1 MQASLEK
8 YKRLL
13 LLIKNDKQ
21 MSLEQKREVLS
32 KALKLENMLIK
43 TLTQRMLTGSL
54 MLNISSLPPR
64 LRVALQRV
72 LNRRLH
78 IIYCLEHERKKAQ
91 KKELDKKKEIE
102 IISVLFNLQQKKV
115 DNVGNLSPLQ
125 KIANVQS
132 ENKKSTKEYMAKL
145 SKSGYAKEF

>member
-21 MSLEQKREVLS
+21 MSIEQKREVIS
-32 KALKLENMLIK
+32 KILKLENMLIK
-43 TLTQRMLTGSL
+43 ALTQRILTGSL

-78 IIYCLEHERKKAQ
+78 IMYCLEQERKKAQ

-102 IISVLFNLQQKKV
+102 ILLSQTDEEIKV
-115 DNVGNLSPLQ
+115 TL
-125 KIANVQS
+125 
-132 ENKKSTKEYMAKL
+132 NKLVILILKAPICLNKTNDLIY
-145 SKSGYAKEF
+145 